1 MTDSHDDDRPLA
13 PNATPLQ
20 DPMHLAPALQLAP
33 WAASAREQPR
43 YARQIEAALLRDLAN
58 LRH

>member
-20 DPMHLAPALQLAP
+20 DPMHLAPALQFAP